1 MAIIHSASIVT
12 IMHFMQAYGNTANVP
27 VAKLKTLSP
36 ELLSI
41 KPLAH
46 AAKCAFVKIPT
57 LDDEY
62 GEDAAIAFDK
72 MAWGKDLVAII
83 HSRDNE
89 ARDIVTLQYKEDLE
103 STITEGMLK
112 QGFARLNRNYKREI
126 RSSDVDKTIERL
138 FESFDNAQN
147 VAKGKHYG
155 MWRYGDID
163 SDEEGGI

>member
-1 MAIIHSASIVT
+1 MNWISK
-12 IMHFMQAYGNTANVP
+12 F
-27 VAKLKTLSP
+27 
-36 ELLSI
+36 I
-41 KPLAH
+41 KP
-46 AAKCAFVKIPT
+46 KIKSLFKKRTSKNEET
-57 LDDEY
+57 LWTTCECKNL
-62 GEDAAIAFDK
+62 I
-72 MAWGKDLVAII
+72 
-83 HSRDNE
+83 
-89 ARDIVTLQYKEDLE
+89 YKEDLE